1 MNNIYID
8 IENIIKQ
15 HLPSALCIVT
25 ETKGS
30 TPRKAGSK
38 MIVFENG
45 SISGTVGGGAIE
57 KQVIAD
63 ALQVIKN
70 NNPVKIFYKLETDLS
85 MHCGGN
91 MEVYIEPLLQSNN
104 LYIFGAGHVGKAVA
118 NFAKELDF
126 NITFFDWRDIEFTSD
141 ELSTFTF
148 IKGDYLECIDKV
160 NFDKNTYSVIVT
172 PSHEFDEQILA
183 KLGKKP
189 FAYLGMIGSKRKVA
203 GVIKNFTD
211 NNLFTEAEISEF
223 DMPIG
228 IPLNVETPNEIAV
241 SIVAKLIDVRNSK
254 NKI

>member
-1 MNNIYID
+1 MNSIYFD
-8 IENIIKQ
+8 IETMIKQ
-15 HLPSALCIVT
+15 HQASALCIVI

-38 MIVFENG
+38 MIVSQNG
-45 SISGTVGGGAIE
+45 KIYGTIGGGAIE

-63 ALQVIKN
+63 ALEVIKKN
-70 NNPVKIFYKLETDLS
+70 SPSKIYYKLEADLS
-85 MHCGGN
+85 MQCGGN
-91 MEVYIEPLLQSNN
+91 MEVYIEPLFPSNN

-126 NITFFDWRDIEFTSD
+126 NITFFDWRDIEFTEN
-141 ELSTFTF
+141 ELSDYHF
-148 IKGDYLECIDKV
+148 IKGNYLENIENV
-160 NFDKNTYSVIVT
+160 TFDNNTYSVIVT
-172 PSHEFDEQILA
+172 PSHEFDEQILE

-203 GVIKNFTD
+203 GVVKKFID
-211 NNLFTEAEISEF
+211 NKLFTEEEIKRF

-228 IPLNVETPNEIAV
+228 IPLNVETPNEIAI

>member
-8 IENIIKQ
+8 IQDIIKQ
-15 HLPSALCIVT
+15 HQTSALCIVIST
-25 ETKGS
+25 SGS

-45 SISGTVGGGAIE
+45 RIKGTVGGGAIE
-57 KQVIAD
+57 KQVITD
-63 ALQVIKN
+63 ALTVIKN
-70 NNPVKIFYKLETDLS
+70 KNPLKIQYKLEADLS

-91 MEVYIEPLLQSNN
+91 MEIYIEPLIQSNK
-104 LYIFGAGHVGKAVA
+104 LYIFGGGHVGKAVA

-126 NITFFDWRDIEFTSD
+126 NITIFDWRDIEFSEE
-141 ELSTFTF
+141 ELATYTF
-148 IKGDYLECIDKV
+148 IKGDYLESID
-160 NFDKNTYSVIVT
+160 NMPFDINTYSVIVT
-172 PSHEFDEQILA
+172 PSHEFDEKILA

-203 GVIKNFTD
+203 GVVKEFLEKK
-211 NNLFTEAEISEF
+211 LFSEQEIAEF

-241 SIVAKLIDVRNSK
+241 SIIAKLIDVRNSK